1 MIHRATDADVAEIQG
16 FLSSRA
22 HQSMFPLSNLRTYGL
37 DGGDAFAPSMWF
49 RRDGVAIS
57 DVLTITRSGMVMPQC
72 PTAPILDPLADRGL
86 IGVIGPA
93 DQASALRR
101 AAGLMDV
108 PATLDR
114 VEPHFLLNLADLKVP
129 DVEGEVIPFAD
140 APKDMMIDWQIRY
153 DVEALGA
160 TYEDAKTRALDVY
173 DRRIAQSSHMVL
185 VRNGEC
191 VSKAGLNA
199 QLPNIVQVGGVY
211 TPPELRGQGLAKRV
225 VALMLEQARARG
237 VEQATLFAASDVAA
251 RAYIAIG
258 FERVGDWNLTLFK
271 GEQFAR
277 F

>member
-1 MIHRATDADVAEIQG
+1 MIHRATDADIAEIQD
-16 FLSSRA
+16 FLLSLA
-22 HQSMFPLSNLRTYGL
+22 HQSMFPLSNLRTYGI
-37 DGGDAFAPSMWF
+37 DGDDAFAPSMWF

-72 PTAPILDPLADRGL
+72 PTSPILDPLADRGL

-93 DQASALRR
+93 DQAGALRR

-129 DVEGEVIPFAD
+129 DVEGDVIPFAD

-160 TYEDAKTRALDVY
+160 TYEDAKLRALDVY

-225 VALMLEQARARG
+225 VALMLEQARSRG

-251 RAYIAIG
+251 RSYLAIG